1 MIAKI
6 LNFYLSFNLKYF
18 IHEGVIQNVLNGYM
32 CEIPEVIQ
40 SINMVQSEF
49 QASFLYK
56 IYVQAY
62 L

>member
-1 MIAKI
+1 M
-6 LNFYLSFNLKYF
+6 KYF
-18 IHEGVIQNVLNGYM
+18 IHEGIIQNVLNGSM
-32 CEIPEVIQ
+32 FEIPEVIQ
-40 SINMVQSEF
+40 NINMVQSEF

>member
-1 MIAKI
+1 M
-6 LNFYLSFNLKYF
+6 KYF
-18 IHEGVIQNVLNGYM
+18 IHEGIIQNVLSGSM
-32 CEIPEVIQ
+32 FEIPEVIKNIN
-40 SINMVQSEF
+40 INMVQSEF